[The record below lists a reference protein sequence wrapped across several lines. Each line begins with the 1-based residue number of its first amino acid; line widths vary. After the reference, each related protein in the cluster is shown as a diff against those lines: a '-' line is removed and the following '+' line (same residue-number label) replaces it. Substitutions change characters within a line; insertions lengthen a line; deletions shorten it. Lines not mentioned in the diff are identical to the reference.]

1 MNRPLATLGVVL
13 VLLGAAATVGP
24 TFGFTTTAADR
35 GIQANVV
42 ADVDAYLGIEDV
54 YDGTQISNTPPTT
67 AQADAIE
74 LTNNFGEPI
83 DLVDAEVTAVD
94 GFNDSVLT
102 VSNGAELYDGIATGD
117 NVTVELGCSGDVEAS
132 GTADVTVTV
141 VEANGSTLSVENRPV
156 VVTGVDFDCG
166 LDDTDG
172 SDPAQDPTPIS
183 ETNLSLV
190 GNPIATGDDNSVVE
204 FDVENGGDPVTIT
217 EVEVRNTTNDRAE
230 TVNDDGNS
238 NEVTI
243 ENTNTGDVGSLN
255 VGNWKSALDVGGG
268 PYALDQN
275 ATLGTNETGA
285 FTFSEFMPTYDGT
298 GPRPA
303 PADMVGE
310 NATIILYFDAH
321 EAVRVDLEDIQ
332 DG

>member
-1 MNRPLATLGVVL
+1 MNRLLATLGVVL
-13 VLLGAAATVGP
+13 VLVGAAATVGP

-94 GFNDSVLT
+94 GFNDSVLA

-117 NVTVELGCSGDVEAS
+117 SVTVELGCSGDVESS

-141 VEANGSTLSVENRPV
+141 VEASGSTLSVENRLV
-156 VVTGVDFDCG
+156 VVTGVAFDCG
-166 LDDTDG
+166 LDDSGG
-172 SDPAQDPTPIS
+172 SDPDPEPTPIS

-190 GNPIATGDDNSVVE
+190 GNPIATGGDNSVVE

-230 TVNDDGNS
+230 TVNS
-238 NEVTI
+238 NGEEVTI
-243 ENTNTGDVGSLN
+243 ENANTGESGTLD

-275 ATLGTNETGA
+275 ATLGTNETGT

-298 GPRPA
+298 GPQPA

-310 NATIILYFDAH
+310 NATLVLYFDAH